1 MTGLSP
7 GIEVDRKLLLVSHLT
22 TSTEPSDDE
31 KYLQFLSDRIERL
44 KATLARVETIGL
56 ASSTSV
62 GQSKTYVNAREVEK
76 QLYRTMAEYDAMK
89 ARASGYTYDPTIK
102 SIIIKDGYDI

>member
-1 MTGLSP
+1 
-7 GIEVDRKLLLVSHLT
+7 VSHIT
-22 TSTEPSDDE
+22 IPTEPTDDE
-31 KYLQFLSDRIERL
+31 NYLQFLADRIQRL

-89 ARASGYTYDPTIK
+89 ARANGYTYDPTVK